1 MHTQEERAK
10 AVYLFIECGFSHA
23 AVKAELGYP
32 ARATLDRWYAD
43 YLDKGYVKEKREHW
57 EKFTDEEKARAV
69 DACIANGGNVLKTTR
84 QLGYP
89 SRTLLSSWMDEMA
102 PGLRKKDRPH
112 VERSEEEQMKAVV
125 SAYAG
130 DGKPVSETIREAG
143 VDKVTF
149 YNWRR
154 KLLGEDAQKVVDGL
168 KSTDLPDDVGELQE
182 MIEAQ
187 RRELHR
193 LQLETAVWQGAAELV
208 KKDPGVDPKN
218 LTNREKAILVGALRG
233 RFALKELLEAVGLA
247 KSSYFYQVHAM
258 EAPDKYAEL
267 REAVAGI
274 FRESNATWGYRR
286 IWGALRTADEPVVV
300 SEKVVRNIMREDDLV
315 VIYHAKK
322 KNWSSYKGEES
333 PAPPNLV
340 GRDFSAGLPNFLWLT
355 DITQFTL
362 PRFKCY
368 LSPVIDC
375 FDGAVVSWT
384 ASRNPNAELVN
395 TMLDDAISTLSP
407 GERPVLHNDRGIHY
421 RWPGW
426 IDRCEAAGITRS
438 MSKKGCSP
446 DNSACEGFFGR
457 LKNEFFY
464 YRSWEGVTFEEFVA
478 ELGAYIEYYNE
489 GRIKQSLGWKSPMQ
503 YRRELGLAA

>member
-1 MHTQEERAK
+1 MHTQEQRTK
-10 AVYLFIECGFSHA
+10 AVMLFIETGFNHA
-23 AVKAELGYP
+23 AVKSALGYP
-32 ARATLDRWYAD
+32 SRWSLDRWYAD

-57 EKFTDEEKARAV
+57 KKFSDEEKAAAV
-69 DACIANGGNVLKTTR
+69 AKYFELDRHLSNTVNE
-84 QLGYP
+84 LGYP
-89 SRTLLSSWMDEMA
+89 SRTLLCQWIDELA
-102 PGLRKKDRPH
+102 PGMRKKTKPH
-112 VERSEEEQMKAVV
+112 KKHDDAERVDVVAGAYPGEGAVAEAIRKA
-125 SAYAG
+125 
-130 DGKPVSETIREAG
+130 D

-154 KLLGEDAQKVVDGL
+154 KLLGEDAQKVVDDM
-168 KSTDLPDDVGELQE
+168 KSEELPDDVGELQK
-182 MIEAQ
+182 MITAQ
-187 RRELHR
+187 RAELRR
-193 LQLETAVWQGAAELV
+193 LKLETAVWRGAAELV
-208 KKDPGVDPKN
+208 KKDPGADPSN
-218 LTNREKAILVGALRG
+218 LTNREKTILVGALRD
-233 RFALKELLEAVGLA
+233 RFALNELLDAVGLA

-258 EAPDKYAEL
+258 EAPDKYADL
-267 REAVAGI
+267 RESIAEI
-274 FRESNATWGYRR
+274 FQESNATWGYRR
-286 IWGALRTADEPVVV
+286 IWGALRMAEEPVAV
-300 SEKVVRNIMREDDLV
+300 SEKVVRDIMRDGNLV

-322 KNWSSYKGEES
+322 KNWSSYEGEES

-355 DITQFTL
+355 DITQFAL

-375 FDGAVVSWT
+375 FDGAVVSWR

-395 TMLDDAISTLSP
+395 AMLDEAVSTLSP

-426 IDRCEAAGITRS
+426 IERCDAAGIIRS

-464 YRSWEGVTFEEFVA
+464 YRDWDGVTFEEFVA

-503 YRRELGLAA
+503 YRRSLGLAA

>member
-1 MHTQEERAK
+1 MHTQEQRTK
-10 AVYLFIECGFSHA
+10 AVMLFIESGFNHA
-23 AVKAELGYP
+23 AVKSTLGYP
-32 ARATLDRWYAD
+32 SRWSLDRWYAD
-43 YLDKGYVKEKREHW
+43 YLEKGYVKEKREHW
-57 EKFTDEEKARAV
+57 EKFTDEEKAAAV
-69 DACIANGGNVLKTTR
+69 DKYFELDRHLSNTVKE
-84 QLGYP
+84 LGYP
-89 SRTLLSSWMDEMA
+89 SRSLLAQWVDELA
-102 PGLRKKDRPH
+102 PGMRKKTKPH
-112 VERSEEEQMKAVV
+112 KKHDDSERADVVAGAYSGEGAV
-125 SAYAG
+125 ADA
-130 DGKPVSETIREAG
+130 IRDADI
-143 VDKVTF
+143 DKVTF

-154 KLLGEDAQKVVDGL
+154 KLLGDDAQKVVDDLRKDG
-168 KSTDLPDDVGELQE
+168 LPDDVGELQE

-187 RRELHR
+187 RAELRR
-193 LQLETAVWQGAAELV
+193 LQLETAVWKGAAELV
-208 KKDPGVDPKN
+208 KKEPGADPSN
-218 LTNREKAILVGALRG
+218 LTNREKAILVGALRD

-247 KSSYFYQVHAM
+247 KSSYFYQVRAM

-274 FRESNATWGYRR
+274 FQESNATWGYRR
-286 IWGALRTADEPVVV
+286 IWGALRTADEPVIV
-300 SEKVVRNIMREDDLV
+300 SEKVVRDIMRDGGLV

-375 FDGAVVSWT
+375 FDGAVVSWR

-407 GERPVLHNDRGIHY
+407 DERPVLHNDRGIHY

-426 IDRCEAAGITRS
+426 IGRCDAAGITRS

-464 YRSWEGVTFEEFVA
+464 YRNWEGVTFEEFVA

-503 YRRELGLAA
+503 YRREMGLAA

>member
-1 MHTQEERAK
+1 MHTLEQRTK
-10 AVYLFIECGFSHA
+10 AVMLFIESGFNHS
-23 AVKAELGYP
+23 AVKAALGYP
-32 ARATLDRWYAD
+32 SRWTLDRWYAD

-57 EKFTDEEKARAV
+57 EKFTESEKERAV
-69 DACIANGGNVLKTTR
+69 EACIANDCNVLKTVNE
-84 QLGYP
+84 LGYP
-89 SRTLLSSWMDEMA
+89 SRALLAKWVDEAA
-102 PGLRKKDRPH
+102 PGLRNKDKPH
-112 VERSEEEQMKAVV
+112 VMRGDGERMETMMD
-125 SAYAG
+125 AYAENG
-130 DGKPVSETIREAG
+130 MTVADAIAKADI
-143 VDKVTF
+143 DKVTF
-149 YNWRR
+149 YNWRK
-154 KLLGEDAQKVVDGL
+154 KLLGDDAQKVVDDL
-168 KSTDLPDDVGELQE
+168 KNGELPSDVGELQE

-187 RRELHR
+187 RAELRR
-193 LQLETAVWQGAAELV
+193 LQLETAVWKGAAELV
-208 KKDPGVDPKN
+208 KKDPGADPSN
-218 LTNREKAILVGALRG
+218 LTNREKTILVGALRD
-233 RFALKELLEAVGLA
+233 RFALGELLDAVGLA

-267 REAVAGI
+267 RESIAEI
-274 FRESNATWGYRR
+274 FQESNATWGYRR
-286 IWGALRTADEPVVV
+286 IWGALRTAEEPVIV
-300 SEKVVRNIMREDDLV
+300 SEKVVRGIMREDDLV

-340 GRDFSAGLPNFLWLT
+340 GRDFNAGLPNFLWLT

-375 FDGAVVSWT
+375 FDGAVVSWG
-384 ASRNPNAELVN
+384 ASRNPNADLVN
-395 TMLDDAISTLSP
+395 AMLDDAISTLSP

-426 IDRCEAAGITRS
+426 IERCDAAGITRS

-464 YRSWEGVTFEEFVA
+464 YRNWEGATFEEFVS

-503 YRRELGLAA
+503 YRRDLGLAA

>member
-1 MHTQEERAK
+1 MHTQEQRTK
-10 AVYLFIECGFSHA
+10 AVMLFIETGFNHA
-23 AVKAELGYP
+23 AVKAALGYP
-32 ARATLDRWYAD
+32 SRRSLDRWYED
-43 YLDKGYVKEKREHW
+43 YLEKGYVKEKRERW
-57 EKFTDEEKARAV
+57 EKFSDDEKAAAV
-69 DACIANGGNVLKTTR
+69 AKYFELDRHLSNTVKE
-84 QLGYP
+84 LGYP
-89 SRTLLSSWMDEMA
+89 SRTLLCQWIDELA
-102 PGLRKKDRPH
+102 PGMRKKTKPH
-112 VERSEEEQMKAVV
+112 KKHDDAERADVV
-125 SAYAG
+125 AAAYAG
-130 DGKPVSETIREAG
+130 EGAVVEAIREADI
-143 VDKVTF
+143 DKVTF

-154 KLLGEDAQKVVDGL
+154 KLLGDGAQKVVDGL
-168 KSTDLPDDVGELQE
+168 KDGELPDDVGELQE

-187 RRELHR
+187 RRELRR

-218 LTNREKAILVGALRG
+218 LTNREKAILVGALRD
-233 RFALKELLEAVGLA
+233 RFALNELLEAVGLA
-247 KSSYFYQVHAM
+247 KSSYYYQAHAM
-258 EAPDKYAEL
+258 EAPDKRAEL
-267 REAVAGI
+267 RESIAEI
-274 FRESNATWGYRR
+274 FQESNATWGYRR
-286 IWGALRTADEPVVV
+286 IWGALRTAEEPVMV
-300 SEKVVRNIMREDDLV
+300 SEKVVRDIMREDGLV
-315 VIYHAKK
+315 VIYHARK

-340 GRDFSAGLPNFLWLT
+340 GRDFNAGLPNFLWLT
-355 DITQFTL
+355 DITQFSL

-426 IDRCEAAGITRS
+426 IERCDAAGITRS

-464 YRSWEGVTFEEFVA
+464 YRNWEGVTFDEFVA

-503 YRRELGLAA
+503 YRRSLGLAA

>member
-1 MHTQEERAK
+1 MHTQEQRTK
-10 AVYLFIECGFSHA
+10 AVMLFIETGFNHA
-23 AVKAELGYP
+23 AVKSALGYP
-32 ARATLDRWYAD
+32 SRWSLDRWYAD
-43 YLDKGYVKEKREHW
+43 YLEKGYVKEKRERW
-57 EKFTDEEKARAV
+57 EKYSDDEKAIAV
-69 DACIANGGNVLKTTR
+69 AKYFEMDRHLSNTVKE
-84 QLGYP
+84 LGYP
-89 SRTLLSSWMDEMA
+89 SRTLLAQWVDEIA
-102 PGLRKKDRPH
+102 PGMRKKTKPH
-112 VERSEEEQMKAVV
+112 KKHGDPERADVV
-125 SAYAG
+125 AAAYAG
-130 DGKPVSETIREAG
+130 EGTVAEAIREAG
-143 VDKVTF
+143 IDKVTF

-154 KLLGEDAQKVVDGL
+154 KLLGDDAQKVVDGL
-168 KSTDLPDDVGELQE
+168 RNDELPDDVGELQE
-182 MIEAQ
+182 MIEVQ
-187 RRELHR
+187 RRELRR
-193 LQLETAVWQGAAELV
+193 LQLETAVWRGAAELV

-218 LTNREKAILVGALRG
+218 LTNREKAILVGALRD
-233 RFALKELLEAVGLA
+233 RFALNELLEAVSLA
-247 KSSYFYQVHAM
+247 KSSYFYQVHAL
-258 EAPDKYAEL
+258 EAPDKRAEL

-274 FRESNATWGYRR
+274 FQESNATWGYRR
-286 IWGALRTADEPVVV
+286 IWGALRTADEPVIV
-300 SEKVVRNIMREDDLV
+300 SEKVVRGIMRQDDLV
-315 VIYHAKK
+315 VVYHAKK

-340 GRDFSAGLPNFLWLT
+340 GRDFNAGLPNFLWLT
-355 DITQFTL
+355 DITQFSL

-368 LSPVIDC
+368 LSPVVDC

-407 GERPVLHNDRGIHY
+407 GEKPVLHNDRGIHY

-426 IDRCEAAGITRS
+426 IERCDAAGITRS

-503 YRRELGLAA
+503 YRRDLGLAA

>member
-1 MHTQEERAK
+1 MHTQEQRTK
-10 AVYLFIECGFSHA
+10 AVMLFIETGFNHA
-23 AVKAELGYP
+23 AVKSALGYP
-32 ARATLDRWYAD
+32 SRWSLDRWYAD

-57 EKFTDEEKARAV
+57 EKFSDDEKAVAV
-69 DACIANGGNVLKTTR
+69 AKYFELDRHLSNTVKE
-84 QLGYP
+84 LGYP
-89 SRTLLSSWMDEMA
+89 SRSLLAQWVDEIA
-102 PGLRKKDRPH
+102 PGMRKKTKPH
-112 VERSEEEQMKAVV
+112 KRHGDPERAGVV
-125 SAYAG
+125 AAAYAG
-130 DGKPVSETIREAG
+130 EGTVAEAIREAG
-143 VDKVTF
+143 IDKVTF

-154 KLLGEDAQKVVDGL
+154 KFLGDDAQKVVDGL
-168 KSTDLPDDVGELQE
+168 RSDELPGDVGELQE

-187 RRELHR
+187 RRELRR

-208 KKDPGVDPKN
+208 KKDPGADPSN
-218 LTNREKAILVGALRG
+218 LTNREKTILVGALRD
-233 RFALKELLEAVGLA
+233 RFALNELLEAVDLA

-274 FRESNATWGYRR
+274 FQESNATWGYRR

-300 SEKVVRNIMREDDLV
+300 SEKVVRDIMREGDLV

-322 KNWSSYKGEES
+322 KNWSSYGGEES

-340 GRDFSAGLPNFLWLT
+340 GRDFRVGLPNFLWLT
-355 DITQFTL
+355 DITQFSL

-368 LSPVIDC
+368 LSPIIDC

-395 TMLDDAISTLSP
+395 TMLDDAVSTLSP

-426 IDRCEAAGITRS
+426 IERCDAAGITRS

-503 YRRELGLAA
+503 YRKSLGLAA

>member
-1 MHTQEERAK
+1 MHTQEQRTK
-10 AVYLFIECGFSHA
+10 AVMLFIECGFNHA
-23 AVKAELGYP
+23 AVKSALGYP
-32 ARATLDRWYAD
+32 SKWTLDRWYAD
-43 YLDKGYVKEKREHW
+43 YLDKGYVKEGRGRW
-57 EKFTDEEKARAV
+57 EKYTEEEKAKAV
-69 DACIANGGNVLKTTR
+69 RACIANDCNLLKTV
-84 QLGYP
+84 QELGYP
-89 SRTLLSSWMDEMA
+89 SRTLLAKWVDEVA
-102 PGLRKKDRPH
+102 PGLRKKDKPH
-112 VERSEEEQMKAVV
+112 VKRDAGERMEAVLE
-125 SAYAG
+125 AYSGNGGTVA
-130 DGKPVSETIREAG
+130 DVIAKHDI
-143 VDKVTF
+143 DKVTF
-149 YNWRR
+149 YNWRNDI
-154 KLLGEDAQKVVDGL
+154 LGGDAQKVVDGL
-168 KSTDLPDDVGELQE
+168 KSGDLPDDVGELQE

-187 RRELHR
+187 RAELHR
-193 LQLETAVWQGAAELV
+193 LQLETAVWKAAAELV
-208 KKDPGVDPKN
+208 KKDPGADPSN
-218 LTNREKAILVGALRG
+218 LTNREKAILVGALRD

-258 EAPDKYAEL
+258 EAPDKYAAL

-274 FRESNATWGYRR
+274 FQESNATWGYRR
-286 IWGALRTADEPVVV
+286 IWGALRTADEPVLV
-300 SEKVVRNIMREDDLV
+300 SEKVVRDIMREGNLV

-375 FDGAVVSWT
+375 FDGAVVSWR

-395 TMLDDAISTLSP
+395 EMLDDAISTLSP

-426 IDRCEAAGITRS
+426 IARCEAAGITRS

-464 YRSWEGVTFEEFVA
+464 YRNWEDVTFEEFVA

-503 YRRELGLAA
+503 YRKSLGLAA

>member
-1 MHTQEERAK
+1 MHTQEQRTK
-10 AVYLFIECGFSHA
+10 AVMLFIETGFNHA
-23 AVKAELGYP
+23 AVKAALGYP
-32 ARATLDRWYAD
+32 SRWTLDRWYAD
-43 YLDKGYVKEKREHW
+43 CLDKGHVKERREHW
-57 EKFTDEEKARAV
+57 EKFTEEERAHAIE
-69 DACIANGGNVLKTTR
+69 ACIANGCNILKTVNE
-84 QLGYP
+84 LGYP
-89 SRTLLSSWMDEMA
+89 SRALLAKWVDEAA
-102 PGLRKKDRPH
+102 PGLRKKDKPH
-112 VERSEEEQMKAVV
+112 VTRDDGGRMEAVV
-125 SAYAG
+125 DAYAENG
-130 DGKPVSETIREAG
+130 MTVAG
-143 VDKVTF
+143 AIAKADIDKVTF

-154 KLLGEDAQKVVDGL
+154 KLLGGDAQKVVDGL
-168 KSTDLPDDVGELQE
+168 RDEELPSDAGELQE

-187 RRELHR
+187 RRELRR

-208 KKDPGVDPKN
+208 KKDPGADPSN
-218 LTNREKAILVGALRG
+218 LTNREKAILVGALRD
-233 RFALKELLEAVGLA
+233 RFALNELLEAVGLA
-247 KSSYFYQVHAM
+247 KSSCFYQVHAM

-267 REAVAGI
+267 RETVAGI
-274 FRESNATWGYRR
+274 FQESNATWGCRR
-286 IWGALRTADEPVVV
+286 IWGALRTAEEPVVV
-300 SEKVVRNIMREDDLV
+300 SEKVVRDIMREDGLV

-322 KNWSSYKGEES
+322 KSWSSYKGEGS

-340 GRDFSAGLPNFLWLT
+340 GCDFSAGLPNFLWLT

-362 PRFKCY
+362 PGFKCY

-426 IDRCEAAGITRS
+426 MERCDAAGITRS

-464 YRSWEGVTFEEFVA
+464 YRSWEGVTFEGFAA
-478 ELGAYIEYYNE
+478 ELGAYIEHYNE

-503 YRRELGLAA
+503 YRKSLGLAA